1 MRNKDPA
8 QPQQTK
14 FQLVTERG
22 NGYYAWNGKIY
33 QSDIVRAAMRPKV
46 KAIGKLVAK
55 HVRQTVLKDGTRKLE
70 VNPEVYIRFLL
81 EEPNPYMTGQKL
93 QEKLV
98 SQLILNNNAFA
109 LIIRDD
115 FGYPTEIYPIPALT
129 AEAIYDKQYTLYL
142 KFLFVNG
149 KSYTFPYADIIH
161 LRQDFNNNDIFG
173 DPIAPALAPLM
184 EIVTTT
190 DQGIVKAIKNG
201 GIIRWLLK
209 FTTSM
214 RPEDLKTQAANFAAN
229 FLSIE
234 SAATGVAATDAK
246 AEAQQI
252 DPKDYVPNA
261 SQMDKTTQRIYA
273 LFNSNQ
279 KIVQSEFDENGWNA
293 YFEAEIEPVVIEL
306 SNEYTRKIFTR
317 RERGFGN
324 RIMFEAANLATAS
337 MQTKLALAQMVD
349 RGSLTPNEWREVF
362 NLVPVPGGDEPIR
375 RLDTAVVNQI
385 NALTQKLGGNNDE
398 VILALIDKLLTV
410 RTRGGDKV

>member
-1 MRNKDPA
+1 MNAIGLFDRLRNREPT
-8 QPQQTK
+8 QQTK
-14 FQLVTERG
+14 YQLVTERG
-22 NGYYAWNGKIY
+22 NGFYAWNGKIY

-70 VNPEVYIRFLL
+70 VNPEPYIRFLL

-93 QEKLV
+93 QEKLA
-98 SQLILNNNAFA
+98 SQLVLNNNAFA
-109 LIIRDD
+109 LIIRDE
-115 FGYPTEIYPIPALT
+115 FGYPTEIYPIPAVS
-129 AEAIYDKQYTLYL
+129 AEAIYDKKYTLYM
-142 KFLFVNG
+142 KFMFANG
-149 KSYTFPYADIIH
+149 KIYTFPYADIIH

-209 FTTSM
+209 FTSTM
-214 RPEDLKTQAANFAAN
+214 RPEDLKDRATDFATN

-234 SAATGVAATDAK
+234 NSGTGVAATDAK

-261 SQMDKTTQRIYA
+261 TQMDKTTQRIYS
-273 LFNSNQ
+273 LFNTNQ
-279 KIVQSEFDENGWNA
+279 KIVQSDYDENGWNA
-293 YFEAEIEPVVIEL
+293 YYEAEVEPMVIEL
-306 SNEYTRKIFTR
+306 SNEFTRKLFSR

-324 RIMFEAANLATAS
+324 RIIFEAANLATAS
-337 MQTKLALAQMVD
+337 MQTKLNLVQFVD
-349 RGSLTPNEWREVF
+349 RGIMTPNEVREVF
-362 NLVPVPGGDEPIR
+362 NLTPIEGGDAPIR
-375 RLDTAVVNQI
+375 RLDTRPV
-385 NALTQKLGGNNDE
+385 DE
-398 VILALIDKLLTV
+398 
-410 RTRGGDKV
+410 